1 MRLCDRDRTPLV
13 FLQNITGYLVGREYE
28 ERGITKD
35 GAKMIMTQ
43 VGCSVPK
50 FTVIVG
56 GSFGAGNYGMCGRA
70 FDGRF
75 LWMWPQSQIAV
86 MGAEQAANTLAD
98 VKIRQLQREGQQLS
112 EEDIEAIRQ
121 PVLDSFQAES
131 DAYYSS
137 SELWDDGILDP
148 LDTRNALG
156 MAIIASLNAPFGD
169 PGYGVLRL

>member
-1 MRLCDRDRTPLV
+1 MLS
-13 FLQNITGYLVGREYE
+13 G
-28 ERGITKD
+28 D

-98 VKIRQLQREGQQLS
+98 VKIRQLQREGKQLS
-112 EEDIEAIRQ
+112 EEDIESIRQ

-148 LDTRNALG
+148 MDTRNALG
-156 MAIIASLNAPFGD
+156 MAIVASLNAPFGEM
-169 PGYGVLRL
+169 GYGVLRL